1 MDLAQGVM
9 TVLGEN
15 IFREGWEPEH
25 SLDEVRKWRQGRQT
39 GTLRRLALKGRK
51 RQCGCGERNG
61 IQGRLVD
68 WLVFR

>member
-15 IFREGWEPEH
+15 IFREVGKPEH

-39 GTLRRLALKGRK
+39 GTLWSLALKGRK
-51 RQCGCGERNG
+51 RQCGCGGRNG
-61 IQGRLVD
+61 IQGRLVG